1 MVRAFRLL
9 ASCAMFSQAL
19 AHSHILYL
27 IINGQQYRGFNPHAP
42 DAITNSIGW
51 STSAVDDGFVT
62 PSNYSN
68 PDIIC
73 HRDGKPAKAHAP
85 VKAGDKIQIQWNG
98 WPQSHKGP
106 VLSYLAPCANTTD
119 GCASVDKRKLSW
131 TKIDDS
137 SPVLL
142 DEKGGPPGRWATDV
156 LITQNNT
163 WLLGLPNDL
172 EPGPYVLRHELIAL
186 HYANLKDGAQNYPQ
200 CVNLWVEAPGLK
212 AAKVGKEEVV
222 VAGQKEGVP
231 ATALYKATDPGVA
244 IDIYTAALST
254 YVIPGPTLAPEAK
267 PVPVT
272 DQGLKSTITAVGTP
286 VVVTQATSTVPIP
299 NDKTAAAFKG

>member
-1 MVRAFRLL
+1 MVRALRLL
-9 ASCAMFSQAL
+9 ASCALFSQAL

-62 PSNYSN
+62 PFNYSS

-106 VLSYLAPCANTTD
+106 VLSYLSPCANTTD

-156 LITQNNT
+156 LIAQNNT

-186 HYANLKDGAQNYPQ
+186 HYANLKNGAQNYPQ
-200 CVNLWVEAPGLK
+200 CVNLWVEVPGSK
-212 AAKVGKEEVV
+212 TATVGKEELV

-244 IDIYTAALST
+244 IDIYTTLST

-267 PVPVT
+267 PVPVPE
-272 DQGLKSTITAVGTP
+272 QGLKSTITAVGTP
-286 VVVTQATSTVPIP
+286 VVVTRATSTVPML
-299 NDKTAAAFKG
+299 NGKTAAAFKG